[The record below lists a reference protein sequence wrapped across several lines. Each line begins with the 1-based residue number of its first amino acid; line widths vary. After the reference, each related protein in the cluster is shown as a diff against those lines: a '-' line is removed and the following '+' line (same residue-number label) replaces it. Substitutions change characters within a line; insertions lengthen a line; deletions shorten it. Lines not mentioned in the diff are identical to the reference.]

1 MNMTRRSSLLPAG
14 LANRRLLG
22 DIVTYVA
29 CAIISLIF
37 IFPTLWM
44 ISTSFKDVA
53 QVYRIPMGWLPDPV
67 MWDNY
72 SNALDA
78 MPFFG
83 YVRNSLFIVI
93 GSTFGT
99 ILSCSLVAYG
109 FARFRA
115 PGRNILFMIVLSTMM
130 LPYAVMM
137 IPQFVMF
144 SALGWVNTFN
154 PLIVPAF
161 FGSPFFIF
169 LLRQFFMTIP
179 RDLDEAAKMDG
190 ASALGIWFR
199 IILPLAKPALVTV
212 AVFSIIWTWND
223 YLGPLIYLSG
233 KDNYTVAVGLAFFQG
248 EHSTDWGMLMA
259 ASTMAVVPSLI
270 IFLFAQ
276 RYFIQGIATSGL
288 KG

>member
-1 MNMTRRSSLLPAG
+1 MNMTRRNSVWPAG
-14 LANRRLLG
+14 QANRRMLG
-22 DIVTYVA
+22 DIMTYVA

-53 QVYRIPMGWLPDPV
+53 QVYRIPMSWLPDPV

-212 AVFSIIWTWND
+212 AVFCIIWTWND

>member
-1 MNMTRRSSLLPAG
+1 MSLTRRSSFPPASQSRQRVIG
-14 LANRRLLG
+14 NIA
-22 DIVTYVA
+22 TYIA
-29 CAIISLIF
+29 CGIITVVF

-53 QVYRIPMGWLPDPV
+53 QVYQIPMSWLPDPV

-72 SNALDA
+72 GNALDA
-78 MPFFG
+78 MPSFN

-99 ILSCSLVAYG
+99 LLSCSLVAYG

-115 PGRNILFMIVLSTMM
+115 PGKDILFLIVLSTMM

-144 SALGWVNTFN
+144 STLGWVNTFN

-169 LLRQFFMTIP
+169 LLRQFFLTIP

-190 ASALGIWFR
+190 ASALGIWFK

-248 EHSTDWGMLMA
+248 EHSTDWCMLMA
-259 ASTMAVVPSLI
+259 ASTMAVIPSLF
-270 IFLFAQ
+270 IFLLSQ
-276 RYFIQGIATSGL
+276 KYFVQGIATSGL

>member
-1 MNMTRRSSLLPAG
+1 MSLTRRSSFPPASQSRQRVIG
-14 LANRRLLG
+14 NIA
-22 DIVTYVA
+22 TYIA
-29 CAIISLIF
+29 CGIITVVF

-53 QVYRIPMGWLPDPV
+53 QVYQIPMSWLPDPV

-72 SNALDA
+72 GNALDA
-78 MPFFG
+78 MPFFN

-99 ILSCSLVAYG
+99 LLSCSLVAYG

-115 PGRNILFMIVLSTMM
+115 PGKDVLFLIVLSTMM
-130 LPYAVMM
+130 LPYAVTM

-144 SALGWVNTFN
+144 STLGWVNTFN

-169 LLRQFFMTIP
+169 LLRQFFLTIP

-190 ASALGIWFR
+190 ASALGIWFK

-233 KDNYTVAVGLAFFQG
+233 KDSYTVAVGLAFFQG

-259 ASTMAVVPSLI
+259 ASTMAVIPSLI
-270 IFLFAQ
+270 IFLLAQ
-276 RYFIQGIATSGL
+276 KYFVQGIATSGL

>member
-1 MNMTRRSSLLPAG
+1 MNMTRRSSISLTG
-14 LANRRLLG
+14 HSGRRLLG
-22 DIVTYVA
+22 DIATYVI
-29 CAIISLIF
+29 CSAIAFVF

-53 QVYRIPMGWLPDPV
+53 QVYQIPMSWLPNPI
-67 MWDNY
+67 MGDNY
-72 SNALDA
+72 GNALDA
-78 MPFFG
+78 MPFFS
-83 YVRNSLFIVI
+83 YLRNSLFIVI
-93 GSTFGT
+93 GATFGT
-99 ILSCSLVAYG
+99 VLSCSLVAYG

-115 PGRNILFMIVLSTMM
+115 PGRDVLFLLVLSTMM
-130 LPYAVMM
+130 LPYAVTM

-144 SALGWVNTFN
+144 SAVGWVNTFA

-169 LLRQFFMTIP
+169 LLRQFFLTIP

-199 IILPLAKPALVTV
+199 IILPLSKPALVTV
-212 AVFSIIWTWND
+212 AVFSMIWTWND

-233 KDNYTVAVGLAFFQG
+233 KGNYTVAVGLAFFQG

-259 ASTMAVVPSLI
+259 ASTMAVVPSLL

>member
-1 MNMTRRSSLLPAG
+1 M
-14 LANRRLLG
+14 LG
-22 DIVTYVA
+22 DIMTYVA

-53 QVYRIPMGWLPDPV
+53 QVYRIPMSWLPDPV

-212 AVFSIIWTWND
+212 AVFCIIWTWND